1 VDSKLKDQITGKIM
15 KDPSRVIIAT
25 TSRAHKKSIENLKKR
40 GVRVVITKPD
50 RGLVNMKEL
59 MRNLGSMGIMNLLIE
74 GGAKI
79 NSSVLKDNLVDKMLI
94 FTAPKIIGKGKA
106 SIGNLG
112 ITKVDK
118 AINLKNSKITSIGK
132 DVLVEG
138 YL

>member
-1 VDSKLKDQITGKIM
+1 
-15 KDPSRVIIAT
+15 
-25 TSRAHKKSIENLKKR
+25 
-40 GVRVVITKPD
+40 
-50 RGLVNMKEL
+50 MKEL